1 MSHKILV
8 VTRSEFMRRVTSKTF
23 ILTTLLGPVL
33 LGGFIA
39 VMVMISIYT
48 IEDSLEESFS
58 NESLRI
64 GIVDETGVLGTRIID
79 QGAGENTIVLIAPD
93 SVEDAMINGEI
104 DAYVQIPSDIITAD
118 VQPVLH
124 SRSGSGYGTQRTLS
138 EAIERSLKD
147 YLLAQNNVTPN
158 VRTILDRSVWV
169 ASLAYDEEYEY
180 SEEREVSE
188 EAGSDDAYFILGGIL
203 GMLMYMGILIYGTL
217 ILYGAMEERTTR
229 VVEVIVSSV
238 RPFDLLMGKVL
249 GIGLVGF
256 VQMATWAVMLVGVTI
271 LAAPLIE
278 LFIDPAMYDLSAN
291 ASTQEIMAAA
301 DIPIPSIS
309 PTVLIWFMFYFLG
322 GYLLY
327 GGLFAVVGTM
337 VDSPQ
342 ESQTLL
348 LPLMMPI
355 IISIVFMG
363 TVIVDPDGSLAVGL
377 SLFPL
382 TSQVPM
388 IVRIA
393 IGGVPL
399 WQILLSYGLLLGSFL
414 ASIWVSARIYRASLL
429 MYGKKPSLKTVIG
442 YFRTG

>member
-1 MSHKILV
+1 
-8 VTRSEFMRRVTSKTF
+8 MRRVTSKTF

-39 VMVMISIYT
+39 VMVMISVST
-48 IEDSLEESFS
+48 IEDSLDESFS
-58 NESLRI
+58 TESLQI
-64 GIVDETGVLGTRIID
+64 GIVDETGVLGTRIMD

-104 DAYVQIPSDIITAD
+104 DAYVQIPSDIITANA
-118 VQPVLH
+118 QPVLH
-124 SRSGSGYGTQRTLS
+124 SRDGGRYGVRLALS
-138 EAIERSLKD
+138 ETIERSLKD
-147 YLLAQNNVTPN
+147 FLLAQNNVAPD
-158 VRTILDRSVWV
+158 VRAILDRSVWV
-169 ASLAYDEEYEY
+169 ESLAYDEE
-180 SEEREVSE
+180 REVRE
-188 EAGSDDAYFILGGIL
+188 EAESDDAYFILGGIL

-278 LFIDPAMYDLSAN
+278 LFIDPVMYDLPAN
-291 ASTQEIMAAA
+291 ASTQELMAAA
-301 DIPIPSIS
+301 DISIPGIS
-309 PTVLIWFMFYFLG
+309 PAILIWFLLYFVG

-327 GGLFAVVGTM
+327 GGLFAAVGTM

-355 IISIVFMG
+355 IISIMFMS

-442 YFRTG
+442 YLRTG

>member
-1 MSHKILV
+1 MSHKTLV

-39 VMVMISIYT
+39 VMVMISVST
-48 IEDSLEESFS
+48 IEDSLDESFS
-58 NESLRI
+58 TESLQI
-64 GIVDETGVLGTRIID
+64 GIVDETGVLGTRIMD

-104 DAYVQIPSDIITAD
+104 DAYVQIPSDIITANA
-118 VQPVLH
+118 QPVLH
-124 SRSGSGYGTQRTLS
+124 SRDGGRYGVRLALS
-138 EAIERSLKD
+138 ETIERSLKD
-147 YLLAQNNVTPN
+147 FLLAQNNVAPD
-158 VRTILDRSVWV
+158 VRAILDRSVWV
-169 ASLAYDEEYEY
+169 ESLAYDEE
-180 SEEREVSE
+180 REVRE
-188 EAGSDDAYFILGGIL
+188 EAESDDAYFILGGIL

-278 LFIDPAMYDLSAN
+278 LFIDPVMYDLPAN
-291 ASTQEIMAAA
+291 ASTQELMAAA
-301 DIPIPSIS
+301 DIPIPGIS
-309 PTVLIWFMFYFLG
+309 PAILIWFLLYFVG

-327 GGLFAVVGTM
+327 GGLFAAVGTM

-355 IISIVFMG
+355 IISIMFMS

-442 YFRTG
+442 YLRTG

>member
-1 MSHKILV
+1 
-8 VTRSEFMRRVTSKTF
+8 MRRVTSKTF

-39 VMVMISIYT
+39 VMVMISVST
-48 IEDSLEESFS
+48 IEDSLDESFS
-58 NESLRI
+58 TESLQI
-64 GIVDETGVLGTRIID
+64 GIVDETGVLGTRIMD

-104 DAYVQIPSDIITAD
+104 DAYVQIPSDIITANA
-118 VQPVLH
+118 QPVLH
-124 SRSGSGYGTQRTLS
+124 SRDGGRYGVRLVLS
-138 EAIERSLKD
+138 ETIERSLKD
-147 YLLAQNNVTPN
+147 FLLAQNNVAPD
-158 VRTILDRSVWV
+158 VRAILDRSVWV
-169 ASLAYDEEYEY
+169 ESLAYDEE
-180 SEEREVSE
+180 REVRE
-188 EAGSDDAYFILGGIL
+188 EAESDDAYFILGGIL
-203 GMLMYMGILIYGTL
+203 GMFMYMGILIYGTL

-278 LFIDPAMYDLSAN
+278 LFIDPVMYDLPAN
-291 ASTQEIMAAA
+291 ASTQELMAAA
-301 DIPIPSIS
+301 DIPIPGIS
-309 PTVLIWFMFYFLG
+309 PAILIWFLLYFVG

-327 GGLFAVVGTM
+327 GGLFAAVGTM

-355 IISIVFMG
+355 IISIMFMS

-442 YFRTG
+442 YLRTG

>member
-1 MSHKILV
+1 MSHKTLV
-8 VTRSEFMRRVTSKTF
+8 VTQSEFMRRVTSKTF

-33 LGGFIA
+33 FIGFIVA
-39 VMVMISIYT
+39 MVMISVST
-48 IEDSLEESFS
+48 IEDSFDESFS
-58 NESLRI
+58 TEPLRI
-64 GIVDETGVLGTRIID
+64 GIVDETGVLGARIID
-79 QGAGENTIVLIAPD
+79 QGAGEHTIVPIAPSSLD
-93 SVEDAMINGEI
+93 DAMISGEI
-104 DAYVQIPSDIITAD
+104 DAYVHIPSEIIITN

-124 SRSGSGYGTQRTLS
+124 SIGGSRYGIQLALS

-147 YLLAQNNVTPN
+147 YLLAQNNVAPD
-158 VRTILDRSVWV
+158 VRAILDRHVWV
-169 ASLAYDEEYEY
+169 EPLAYNEAYNG
-180 SEEREVSE
+180 EREVSE
-188 EAGSDDAYFILGGIL
+188 EAGSDDGYLILGGIL

-256 VQMATWAVMLVGVTI
+256 AQMATWAAMLVGATI

-278 LFIDPAMYDLSAN
+278 LFIDPAAYDLPAN
-291 ASTQEIMAAA
+291 ASTQEVMAAA
-301 DIPIPSIS
+301 DIPLPSIS
-309 PTVLIWFMFYFLG
+309 PAILIWFLLYFVG

-327 GGLFAVVGTM
+327 GGLFAAVGTM

-342 ESQTLL
+342 ESQALL
-348 LPLMMPI
+348 LPVMMPI

-363 TVIVDPDGSLAVGL
+363 TVIVDPHSQLSVGL

-382 TSQVPM
+382 TSSVPM

-393 IGGVPL
+393 IGGVPF

-414 ASIWVSARIYRASLL
+414 TSIWVSARIYRASLL

-442 YFRTG
+442 YLQTG

>member
-1 MSHKILV
+1 MSRKILV
-8 VTRSEFMRRVTSKTF
+8 VTQNEFMRRVTSKTF

-33 LGGFIA
+33 LVAFIA
-39 VMVMISIYT
+39 VMVMISVST
-48 IEDSLEESFS
+48 IDESFS
-58 NESLRI
+58 TTEPLRI
-64 GIVDETGVLGTRIID
+64 GIVDETGVLGTGILD
-79 QGAGENTIVLIAPD
+79 QDAGENALVLIEPGSLD
-93 SVEDAMINGEI
+93 DALINQEI
-104 DAYVQIPSDIITAD
+104 NAYVRIPSEIITTN

-124 SRSGSGYGTQRTLS
+124 SVDGSGHGVRFMLS
-138 EAIERSLKD
+138 ETIERSLKD
-147 YLLAQNNVTPN
+147 YLLAQNNVAPD
-158 VRTILDRSVWV
+158 VRAILDRSVFLE
-169 ASLAYDEEYEY
+169 SLAYYDEEGEI
-180 SEEREVSE
+180 SEGVESE
-188 EAGSDDAYFILGGIL
+188 DAYFILGGVL

-256 VQMATWAVMLVGVTI
+256 AQMATWALMLFGATI

-278 LFIDPAMYDLSAN
+278 LFIDPAMYDLPVNAN
-291 ASTQEIMAAA
+291 TQEIMAAA
-301 DIPIPSIS
+301 DIPLPSIS
-309 PTVLIWFMFYFLG
+309 PSILIWFLLYFVG

-327 GGLFAVVGTM
+327 GGLFAAVGTM

-355 IISIVFMG
+355 IISIMFMG
-363 TVIVDPDGSLAVGL
+363 TVIIDPNSTLSVGL

-382 TSQVPM
+382 TSSVPM

-399 WQILLSYGLLLGSFL
+399 WQVLLSYGLLSGSFL

-442 YFRTG
+442 YLRTG

>member
-8 VTRSEFMRRVTSKTF
+8 VTQSEFMRRVTSKTF

-39 VMVMISIYT
+39 AMIAISVST
-48 IEDSLEESFS
+48 IEDSLNESFS
-58 NESLRI
+58 TEPLRI
-64 GIVDETGVLGTRIID
+64 GIADETGVLGTRIME

-104 DAYVQIPSDIITAD
+104 DSYVHIPSEIITTN

-124 SRSGSGYGTQRTLS
+124 SMGGDRYGVRVTLS
-138 EAIERSLKD
+138 ETIERSLKD
-147 YLLAQNNVTPN
+147 FLLAQNNVAPD
-158 VRTILDRSVWV
+158 VRAILDRSVRVESV
-169 ASLAYDEEYEY
+169 AYN
-180 SEEREVSE
+180 EEREVRE
-188 EAGSDDAYFILGGIL
+188 EAESDDAYLVLGGIL

-256 VQMATWAVMLVGVTI
+256 AQMATWAVMLVGVTI

-278 LFIDPAMYDLSAN
+278 LFIDPAMYDLAAD
-291 ASTQEIMAAA
+291 ASTQELMAAA

-309 PTVLIWFMFYFLG
+309 PAILIWFLLYFVG

-327 GGLFAVVGTM
+327 GGLFAAVGTM

-363 TVIVDPDGSLAVGL
+363 TVIVDPHGSLAVGL

-382 TSQVPM
+382 TSSVPM

-442 YFRTG
+442 YLRTG

>member
-1 MSHKILV
+1 MSHKTLV

-39 VMVMISIYT
+39 VMVMISVST
-48 IEDSLEESFS
+48 IEDSLDESFS
-58 NESLRI
+58 TESLQI
-64 GIVDETGVLGTRIID
+64 GIVDETEVLGTRIMD

-104 DAYVQIPSDIITAD
+104 DAYVQIPSDIITANA
-118 VQPVLH
+118 QPVLH
-124 SRSGSGYGTQRTLS
+124 SRDGGRYGVRLALS
-138 EAIERSLKD
+138 ETIERSLKD
-147 YLLAQNNVTPN
+147 FLLAQNNVAPD
-158 VRTILDRSVWV
+158 VRAILDRSVWV
-169 ASLAYDEEYEY
+169 ESLAYDEE
-180 SEEREVSE
+180 REVRE
-188 EAGSDDAYFILGGIL
+188 EAESDDAYFILGGIL

-278 LFIDPAMYDLSAN
+278 LFIDPVMYDLPAN
-291 ASTQEIMAAA
+291 ASTQELMAAA
-301 DIPIPSIS
+301 DIPIPGIS
-309 PTVLIWFMFYFLG
+309 PAILIWFLLYFVG

-327 GGLFAVVGTM
+327 GGLFAAVGTM

-355 IISIVFMG
+355 IISIMFMS

-442 YFRTG
+442 YLRTG

>member
-1 MSHKILV
+1 
-8 VTRSEFMRRVTSKTF
+8 MRRVTSKTF

-39 VMVMISIYT
+39 VMVMISVST
-48 IEDSLEESFS
+48 IEDSLDESFS
-58 NESLRI
+58 TESLQI
-64 GIVDETGVLGTRIID
+64 GIVDETGVLGTRIMD

-104 DAYVQIPSDIITAD
+104 DAYVQIPSDIITANA
-118 VQPVLH
+118 QPVLH
-124 SRSGSGYGTQRTLS
+124 SRDGGRYGVRLALS
-138 EAIERSLKD
+138 ETIERSLKD
-147 YLLAQNNVTPN
+147 FLLAQNNVAPD
-158 VRTILDRSVWV
+158 VRAILDRSVWV
-169 ASLAYDEEYEY
+169 ESLAYDEE
-180 SEEREVSE
+180 REVRE
-188 EAGSDDAYFILGGIL
+188 EAESDDAYFILGGIL

-278 LFIDPAMYDLSAN
+278 LFIDPVMYDLPAN
-291 ASTQEIMAAA
+291 ASTQELMAAA
-301 DIPIPSIS
+301 DIPIPGIS
-309 PTVLIWFMFYFLG
+309 PAILIWFLLYFVG

-327 GGLFAVVGTM
+327 GGLFAAVGTM

-355 IISIVFMG
+355 IISIMFMS

-442 YFRTG
+442 YLRTG

>member
-1 MSHKILV
+1 MSHKTLV

-39 VMVMISIYT
+39 VMVMISVST
-48 IEDSLEESFS
+48 IEDSLDESFS
-58 NESLRI
+58 TESLQI
-64 GIVDETGVLGTRIID
+64 GIVDETGVLGTRIMD

-104 DAYVQIPSDIITAD
+104 DAYVQIPSDIITANA
-118 VQPVLH
+118 QPVLH
-124 SRSGSGYGTQRTLS
+124 SRDGGRYGVRLALS
-138 EAIERSLKD
+138 ETIERSLKD
-147 YLLAQNNVTPN
+147 FLLAQNNVAPD
-158 VRTILDRSVWV
+158 VRAILDRSVWV
-169 ASLAYDEEYEY
+169 ESLAYDEE
-180 SEEREVSE
+180 REVRE
-188 EAGSDDAYFILGGIL
+188 EAESDDAYFILGGIL

-278 LFIDPAMYDLSAN
+278 LFIDPVMYDLPAN
-291 ASTQEIMAAA
+291 ASTQELMAAA
-301 DIPIPSIS
+301 DISIPGIS
-309 PTVLIWFMFYFLG
+309 PAILIWFLLYFVG

-327 GGLFAVVGTM
+327 GGLFAAVGTM

-355 IISIVFMG
+355 IISIMFMS

-442 YFRTG
+442 YLRTG

>member
-8 VTRSEFMRRVTSKTF
+8 VTQSEFMRRVTSKSF

-33 LGGFIA
+33 LVVFIA
-39 VMVMISIYT
+39 VMVFISIST
-48 IEDSLEESFS
+48 IEDSLDESFS
-58 NESLRI
+58 TEPRRI
-64 GIVDETGVLGTRIID
+64 AIVDETGVLETRIMD
-79 QGAGENTIVLIAPD
+79 QGAGENTIMLIVPH
-93 SVEDAMINGEI
+93 SLEDAISNGEI
-104 DAYVQIPSDIITAD
+104 DAYVHIPSEIITSN

-124 SRSGSGYGTQRTLS
+124 TMGGDRYGVHVTLS
-138 EAIERSLKD
+138 GIIERSLKD
-147 YLLAQNNVTPN
+147 YLLAQNNIAPD
-158 VRTILDRSVWV
+158 VRAILDRSVWV
-169 ASLAYDEEYEY
+169 ETLAID
-180 SEEREVSE
+180 EEREMRE
-188 EAGSDDAYFILGGIL
+188 EIGSDDGYFILGGIL

-217 ILYGAMEERTTR
+217 ILYGSMEERTTR

-238 RPFDLLMGKVL
+238 RPFELLMGKVL

-256 VQMATWAVMLVGVTI
+256 AQMATWTVMLIGATI
-271 LAAPLIE
+271 LAAPLTE
-278 LFIDPAMYDLSAN
+278 LFIDPAMYDLPEN
-291 ASTQEIMAAA
+291 ASTQDLMAAA
-301 DIPIPSIS
+301 DIPTPSIS
-309 PTVLIWFMFYFLG
+309 PAILIWFLLYFVG

-327 GGLFAVVGTM
+327 GGLFAAVGTM

-355 IISIVFMG
+355 VISIMFMG
-363 TVIVDPDGSLAVGL
+363 MVIVSPHSSLAVGL

-382 TSQVPM
+382 TSPVPM

-399 WQILLSYGLLLGSFL
+399 WQIMLSYGLLLGSFL
-414 ASIWVSARIYRASLL
+414 TSIWVSARIYRASLL

-442 YFRTG
+442 YLRTG

>member
-1 MSHKILV
+1 MSHKTLV

-39 VMVMISIYT
+39 VMVMISVST
-48 IEDSLEESFS
+48 IEDSLDESFS
-58 NESLRI
+58 TESLQI
-64 GIVDETGVLGTRIID
+64 GIVDETGVLGTRIMD

-104 DAYVQIPSDIITAD
+104 DAYVQIPSDIITANA
-118 VQPVLH
+118 QPVLH
-124 SRSGSGYGTQRTLS
+124 SRDGGRYGVRLVLS
-138 EAIERSLKD
+138 ETIERSLKD
-147 YLLAQNNVTPN
+147 FLLAQNNVAPD
-158 VRTILDRSVWV
+158 VRAILDRSVWV
-169 ASLAYDEEYEY
+169 ESLAYDEE
-180 SEEREVSE
+180 REVRE
-188 EAGSDDAYFILGGIL
+188 EAESDDAYFILGGIL
-203 GMLMYMGILIYGTL
+203 GMFMYMGILIYGTL

-278 LFIDPAMYDLSAN
+278 LFIDPVMYDLPAN
-291 ASTQEIMAAA
+291 ASTQELMAAA
-301 DIPIPSIS
+301 DIPIPGIS
-309 PTVLIWFMFYFLG
+309 PAILIWFLLYFVG

-327 GGLFAVVGTM
+327 GGLFAAVGTM

-355 IISIVFMG
+355 IISIMFMS

-442 YFRTG
+442 YLRTG

>member
-1 MSHKILV
+1 
-8 VTRSEFMRRVTSKTF
+8 MRRVTSKTF

-33 LGGFIA
+33 LAAFIA
-39 VMVMISIYT
+39 VMVMISVFT
-48 IEDSLEESFS
+48 IEDSFDESFS
-58 NESLRI
+58 TTEPLRI
-64 GIVDETGVLGTRIID
+64 GIVDETGVLGTRILD
-79 QGAGENTIVLIAPD
+79 QDAGENILVLIAPD
-93 SVEDAMINGEI
+93 SLDDAMINREI
-104 DAYVQIPSDIITAD
+104 DAYVRIPSEIIATN
-118 VQPVLH
+118 VQPVLY
-124 SRSGSGYGTQRTLS
+124 SVDGDRLGVRQILS
-138 EAIERSLKD
+138 ETIERSLKD
-147 YLLAQNNVTPN
+147 YLLAQNNVAPD
-158 VRTILDRSVWV
+158 VRAILDRSVFLG
-169 ASLAYDEEYEY
+169 SLAYN
-180 SEEREVSE
+180 EEREISE
-188 EAGSDDAYFILGGIL
+188 EAESEDAYFILGGIL
-203 GMLMYMGILIYGTL
+203 GTLMYMGILIYGTL

-256 VQMATWAVMLVGVTI
+256 AQMATWALMLVGATI

-278 LFIDPAMYDLSAN
+278 LFIDPAMYDLPVN
-291 ASTQEIMAAA
+291 ASTQEITAAA
-301 DIPIPSIS
+301 DIPLPSIS
-309 PTVLIWFMFYFLG
+309 LPTLIWFLLYFVG

-327 GGLFAVVGTM
+327 GGLFAAVGTM

-355 IISIVFMG
+355 IISIMFMG
-363 TVIVDPDGSLAVGL
+363 MVIIDPNSPLSVGL

-382 TSQVPM
+382 TSSVPM

-399 WQILLSYGLLLGSFL
+399 WQVLLSYGLLLGSFL

-442 YFRTG
+442 YLRTG

>member
-1 MSHKILV
+1 
-8 VTRSEFMRRVTSKTF
+8 MRRVTSKTF

-39 VMVMISIYT
+39 VMVMISVST
-48 IEDSLEESFS
+48 IEDSLDESFS
-58 NESLRI
+58 TESLQI
-64 GIVDETGVLGTRIID
+64 GIVDETEVLGTRIMD

-104 DAYVQIPSDIITAD
+104 DAYVQIPSDIITANA
-118 VQPVLH
+118 QPVLH
-124 SRSGSGYGTQRTLS
+124 SRDGGRYGVRLALS
-138 EAIERSLKD
+138 ETIERSLKD
-147 YLLAQNNVTPN
+147 FLLAQNNVAPD
-158 VRTILDRSVWV
+158 VRAILDRSVWV
-169 ASLAYDEEYEY
+169 ESLAYDEE
-180 SEEREVSE
+180 REVRE
-188 EAGSDDAYFILGGIL
+188 EAESDDAYFILGGIL

-278 LFIDPAMYDLSAN
+278 LFIDPVMYDLPAN
-291 ASTQEIMAAA
+291 ASTQELMAAA
-301 DIPIPSIS
+301 DIPIPGIS
-309 PTVLIWFMFYFLG
+309 PAILIWFLLYFVG

-327 GGLFAVVGTM
+327 GGLFAAVGTM

-355 IISIVFMG
+355 IISIMFMS

-442 YFRTG
+442 YLRTG